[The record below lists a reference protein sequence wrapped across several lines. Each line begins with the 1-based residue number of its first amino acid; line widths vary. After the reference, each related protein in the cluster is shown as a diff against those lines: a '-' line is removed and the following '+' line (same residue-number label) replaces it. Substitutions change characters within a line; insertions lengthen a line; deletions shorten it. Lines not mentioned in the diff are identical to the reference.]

1 MIIDRHDGAIQDV
14 ILCLGTFDVKNGLD
28 PMKSLQEQGVS
39 GDAEQ
44 LIIYD
49 FKPISY
55 PLLTTPLY

>member
-1 MIIDRHDGAIQDV
+1 M
-14 ILCLGTFDVKNGLD
+14 CLGTYDIKNPLD
-28 PMKSLQEQGVS
+28 PKKSLQEQGVT

>member
-1 MIIDRHDGAIQDV
+1 MIIDRHDGAVQDV
-14 ILCLGTFDVKNGLD
+14 IMCLGTYDIKNPLD
-28 PMKSLQEQGVS
+28 PRKSLGEQGVT

-44 LIIYD
+44 IIIYD